1 MFSRFRCQYART
13 FHYWTVGTRKWSY
26 LRWVSMMDRECCS
39 TLLTHIIWPSST
51 GFHSR
56 HVLQFK
62 SDCCST
68 TLCTGTCLHVGFIWW
83 HRARLHV
90 TLLISSQVDKKK
102 IIRLCFICY
111 AWYSRQL
118 GINHFYS
125 FHIHTSPFCLLFH
138 KRRSEWQ
145 RKVTFILCSY
155 TIQPWNLNKKWWT
168 PVFMQLSLSLYKF

>member
-1 MFSRFRCQYART
+1 MLAHFITGPWGQGSGPIYGESVW
-13 FHYWTVGTRKWSY
+13 WTGSAVAPLVPY
-26 LRWVSMMDRECCS
+26 HL
-39 TLLTHIIWPSST
+39 TLVNWLPLSPRVTVQV
-51 GFHSR
+51 R
-56 HVLQFK
+56 LLQH
-62 SDCCST
+62 D
-68 TLCTGTCLHVGFIWW
+68 LMYGTCLHVGFIWW
-83 HRARLHV
+83 HRARPRV

-102 IIRLCFICY
+102 NPH
-111 AWYSRQL
+111 SRQL

-155 TIQPWNLNKKWWT
+155 TIQPWNLNKKLWT